1 MGTSSPPMSLQIR
14 RRRSVFILSDEG
26 QLEAETLELKG
37 RVEAATL
44 GRLQKEI
51 MDLMWRK
58 NCNVIV
64 NLRSM
69 EYSTSTGMGAI
80 LQLNNR
86 LEKQGGRLSILGPTP
101 EVQQVL
107 ELLGVD
113 EIMPIFK
120 DEKDLCDRY
129 LSIPRKNLK
138 FKNEQMDL
146 AMLRAE
152 ASLGAVESKFKE
164 KSGDEGQVV
173 MAAPE
178 ENFFFIILT
187 ERLEKQGCKV
197 QFATTAKDAFRLVRD
212 GNASAL
218 LVDYSLKQ
226 YEELCLNVK
235 SEPTTS
241 SCSIIKVYPE
251 GKKPGRGEDLSII
264 PNQHVEEPCS
274 VDQIATF
281 LLNEIKRHQNEGQY
295 FNHELYFGI
304 PSSPNM
310 VAKAARYIE
319 RVLNSS
325 GADVEFRKGAVV
337 AGLREA
343 MDNAR
348 RHGHG
353 EDEKL
358 HIRVLFLKDQ
368 DKITLVVKDE
378 GNGFDY
384 ESVLE
389 DLDKDSTADAAGT
402 RPLHMAGGLGIS
414 LMKKSS
420 SQIKYNDLGNEV
432 SLVFSLVPEKV

>member
-1 MGTSSPPMSLQIR
+1 MSLQIR

-37 RVEAATL
+37 RVEAATI
-44 GRLQKEI
+44 GRLPKEI

-64 NLRSM
+64 NLRAM
-69 EYSTSTGMGAI
+69 EYSTSTGVGAI

-86 LEKQGGRLSILGPTP
+86 LEKQGGRLSILGPIP

-120 DEKDLCDRY
+120 DEKDLCERY

-152 ASLGAVESKFKE
+152 ASLGAIETKFQE
-164 KSGDEGQVV
+164 RENEAGQVV

-197 QFATTAKDAFRLVRD
+197 LFATSAKDAFRQVRD
-212 GNASAL
+212 SNASAL

-251 GKKPGRGEDLSII
+251 GKKPGRGGDLSII

-281 LLNEIKRHQNEGQY
+281 LLNEIKRDQNESQY

-304 PSSPNM
+304 PSSSDM

-319 RVLNSS
+319 RVLSSS
-325 GADVEFRKGAVV
+325 GAEIEFQKGAVI

-348 RHGHG
+348 RHGHQ

-358 HIRVLFLKDQ
+358 HIRVLFLRDR

-389 DLDKDSTADAAGT
+389 DINEEKHADLASA
-402 RPLHMAGGLGIS
+402 RPIHMAGGLGIP

-432 SLVFSLVPEKV
+432 SLVFSLVPEKT

>member
-1 MGTSSPPMSLQIR
+1 MSLQIR

-37 RVEAATL
+37 RVEAATI

-58 NCNVIV
+58 NTNVIV

-86 LEKQGGRLSILGPTP
+86 LEKQGGRLCILGPTP

-113 EIMPIFK
+113 EVMPIFK
-120 DEKDLCDRY
+120 DEKDLCDRF
-129 LSIPRKNLK
+129 LSLPRRNFTL
-138 FKNEQMDL
+138 KNEQMDL

-152 ASLGAVESKFKE
+152 ASLGAMERKFQE
-164 KSGDEGQVV
+164 RDNEEGHVI

-197 QFATTAKDAFRLVRD
+197 QFATSAKEAFRLVRD
-212 GNASAL
+212 SNASAL
-218 LVDYSLKQ
+218 LVDYALKQ

-235 SEPTTS
+235 SEPMTS

-281 LLNEIKRHQNEGQY
+281 LLNEIKRHQSEGQY

-304 PSSPNM
+304 PSSPDM

-319 RVLNSS
+319 RVLGSS
-325 GADVEFRKGAVV
+325 GADLEYQKGAVI

-348 RHGHG
+348 RHGHN
-353 EDEKL
+353 EDEEL
-358 HIRVLFLKDQ
+358 HIRVLFLRDR

-389 DLDKDSTADAAGT
+389 DLGGQNLTDEAGT
-402 RPLHMAGGLGIS
+402 RPLHMAGGLGIP

-432 SLVFSLVPEKV
+432 SLVFSLVSEKPS